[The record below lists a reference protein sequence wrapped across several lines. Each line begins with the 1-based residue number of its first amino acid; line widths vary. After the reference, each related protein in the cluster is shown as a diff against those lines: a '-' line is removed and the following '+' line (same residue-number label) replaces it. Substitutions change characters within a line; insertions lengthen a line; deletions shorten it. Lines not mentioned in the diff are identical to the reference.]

1 MWGSLQNERY
11 LHKDAVAS
19 PRVWF
24 LDVAAAEHF
33 FFWEYVLYAQNW
45 LFKNSFF
52 PHVSLL
58 SQILLHLDQFSA
70 SFFFFHSSWSVL
82 IFVFISETLSSFYI
96 FLFLVT
102 ILFTHIIQFQHS
114 STIFLFPLS
123 FSHPHLNLSFQT
135 SCHLFPSVYQLTLSP
150 EPSPCLLRSRPRT
163 RVVPGS
169 CRVISVPSVQ
179 L

>member
-11 LHKDAVAS
+11 LHKDAVGS

-33 FFWEYVLYAQNW
+33 FFWEYLCTK
-45 LFKNSFF
+45 LTFCKFFF

-58 SQILLHLDQFSA
+58 SQILLNLDHFSA
-70 SFFFFHSSWSVL
+70 SFFFF
-82 IFVFISETLSSFYI
+82 FILLGLSSFLSLFPKIYPPFI
-96 FLFLVT
+96 FFLFLVT

-123 FSHPHLNLSFQT
+123 FSNPHLNLSFQT

>member
-24 LDVAAAEHF
+24 LDVAAVEHF
-33 FFWEYVLYAQNW
+33 FLRICMHKTDFFKI
-45 LFKNSFF
+45 LFP

-58 SQILLHLDQFSA
+58 SQILLHLDHFSA
-70 SFFFFHSSWSVL
+70 SFFFF
-82 IFVFISETLSSFYI
+82 FILLGLSSFLSLFPKLYPPFI
-96 FLFLVT
+96 FFLFLVT

>member
-1 MWGSLQNERY
+1 MRGICTRM
-11 LHKDAVAS
+11 
-19 PRVWF
+19 
-24 LDVAAAEHF
+24 
-33 FFWEYVLYAQNW
+33 
-45 LFKNSFF
+45 
-52 PHVSLL
+52 
-58 SQILLHLDQFSA
+58 LLHHPEFDFLMLQQWSTFFLRICMHKTDFFKILFPPMSLFYPKFYSTLTIFLLH
-70 SFFFFHSSWSVL
+70 SFFFFIL
-82 IFVFISETLSSFYI
+82 LGLSSFMSLFPKLYPPFI
-96 FLFLVT
+96 FFLFLVT